1 MLKRIQN
8 QNVSRVISIS
18 ESSVNSDMAID
29 DDNLKIEGYNI
40 VRSDRPSNSIR
51 GDVCIY
57 YKVISLENIRY

>member
-18 ESSVNSDMAID
+18 ESSVNSDIAID

-40 VRSDRPSNSIR
+40 VRSDCPSNSR
-51 GDVCIY
+51 RSDVCIY
-57 YKVISLENIRY
+57 YKVISLENLRY